1 MGGESPSKF
10 LIFLIVFQFYSNW
23 EDLIEYYKTDDFDG
37 HIALRCAIKIFRFLN
52 RVAYDSRKYQIFFDK
67 KEKDL
72 EEKFAEFGF
81 KIEEIQTNQAE
92 LKGRAD
98 SDDALVVYYFMKSIT
113 AKIEILDNRNHP
125 EIFIFPKP
133 PCCFYLKQ
141 KTIRVSISTGLT
153 LIGLP

>member
-1 MGGESPSKF
+1 M
-10 LIFLIVFQFYSNW
+10 
-23 EDLIEYYKTDDFDG
+23 
-37 HIALRCAIKIFRFLN
+37 N

-92 LKGRAD
+92 LFGKAN

-113 AKIEILDNRNHP
+113 AKIEILDNRQHP
-125 EIFIFPKP
+125 EVFIFPKP

-141 KTIRVSISTGLT
+141 KTIRVRIINCYTVLT
-153 LIGLP
+153 LLRYSMKPVTLIIQNLSLQTCSTISKNLREK